1 MALHGQLRA
10 EQCLTFTA
18 PINQTEPNAVD
29 VEKWFLFNF
38 YRQQTEL
45 REGNVSQVSV
55 CQSFCPQA
63 AGTSHA
69 SWDRSYGKVFPSA
82 SIRHHTSPPTHPRQH
97 TWEHTSPLPSQ
108 TSDLDT
114 YLLLLTSGGHHWRP
128 VQTCSFE
135 GQPPPVLTT
144 SDGHRNMY
152 SWQVDGTHR
161 IYLMFAEN
169 CRLVDG
175 LTFTWWTLPPTV
187 ILNRQWVGY
196 SCLRQEVCPFKAILL
211 IYLMC
216 FKT

>member
-18 PINQTEPNAVD
+18 HINQTEPNAVD

-45 REGNVSQVSV
+45 REGIVSQVSV

-63 AGTSHA
+63 VGTSHA
-69 SWDRSYGKVFPSA
+69 SWDRSYGKVFPSS
-82 SIRHHTSPPTHPRQH
+82 SIRHHTSPPPPRQH

-128 VQTCSFE
+128 VQLFKLVHLRANPHQYWQLVVAIETCTV
-135 GQPPPVLTT
+135 GKWTV
-144 SDGHRNMY
+144 
-152 SWQVDGTHR
+152 R
-161 IYLMFAEN
+161 IVFI
-169 CRLVDG
+169 
-175 LTFTWWTLPPTV
+175 W
-187 ILNRQWVGY
+187 
-196 SCLRQEVCPFKAILL
+196 CLRKIAD
-211 IYLMC
+211 
-216 FKT
+216 